1 MRRPHLAFALALA
14 AVLTMPVQA
23 SAVPGVLWEA
33 DPKLGPAAVFDGL
46 ERDPGAITVADDPQ
60 GKHGPSIKYE
70 TWDWS
75 EGKERCESR
84 GMRKNGSP
92 YRLGAAQV
100 GQTFYFGW
108 RALWQMNPNGKH
120 WIAVYQLHI
129 SGASGGQPKSGPF
142 VLRTLGD
149 GKLHFQLTSPNGGT
163 KHIWSTEFPVNQWN
177 DWVIGF
183 KLSRGGDGWVELW
196 RNGEQ
201 QTFTNGQKRFP
212 GATLWGT
219 HVNTKW
225 GVYRSGPN
233 SGRAT
238 AWLNSGKLGTSYADV
253 AP

>member
-1 MRRPHLAFALALA
+1 MRAQWALTATIIATLVAPAPAQA
-14 AVLTMPVQA
+14 AN
-23 SAVPGVLWEA
+23 VLWEA
-33 DPKLGPAAVFDGL
+33 DPAKGPAAVFDGL
-46 ERDPGAITVADDPQ
+46 ERDPGSITVANDAKY
-60 GKHGPSIKYE
+60 GASIKYE

-75 EGKERCESR
+75 NGKERCESR

-92 YRLGAAQV
+92 YRIGSADV
-100 GQTFYFGW
+100 GKTFYFGW
-108 RALWQMNPNGKH
+108 RAKWDVNPNGGH
-120 WIAVYQLHI
+120 WISVYQLHI
-129 SGASGGQPKSGPF
+129 SGASGSQPKSGPF

-149 GKLHFQLTSPNGGT
+149 GKLHFQLTAPSGGS
-163 KHIWSTEFPVNQWN
+163 KHIWTVPFPTGQWN

-183 KLSRGGDGWVELW
+183 RLSRGNDGWVELY
-196 RNGEQ
+196 RNGVQ
-201 QTFTNGQKRFP
+201 QTFGNGQKRYA

-238 AWLNSGKLGTSYADV
+238 AWLNSAKLGTSYADV